1 MKLAIFD
8 FDGTMF
14 LKDTLPFL
22 LKLWKEFGY
31 SKARLTRVYASLGAM
46 YILYKIGLHNA
57 HRREKGAITVMN
69 RFARLFLGMSRE
81 QVEAYFDRCADVIA
95 GLLNADVVEEIADTK
110 ALGCRTVLLS
120 GCFEYLLKAIGAR
133 FGIDTVIGTKL
144 NYKDGVVDLK
154 RPLEVIYGPEKTARL
169 RSMFKDGE
177 IDWAG
182 SFAYADSLSDAP
194 VLELVGN
201 PVAVN
206 PDGELKARA
215 ERSGWRIIISK

>member
-8 FDGTMF
+8 FDGTLF

-22 LKLWKEFGY
+22 LKLWREFGY
-31 SKARLTRVYASLGAM
+31 SKARLARVYASLGAM

-57 HRREKGAITVMN
+57 HRREKGAKTVMR
-69 RFARLFLGMSRE
+69 RFTRLFAGMSRD
-81 QVEAYFDRCADVIA
+81 QVERYFDRCADVIS
-95 GLLNADVVEEIADTK
+95 GQLNADVADEIAK
-110 ALGCRTVLLS
+110 VRALGCHTVLLS
-120 GCFEYLLKAIGAR
+120 GCFGYLLEAIAAR
-133 FGIDTVIGTKL
+133 IGIDTVIGTKV

-154 RPLEVIYGPEKTARL
+154 RPLEVIYGLEKTSRL
-169 RSMFKDGE
+169 RMMYTTRD

-206 PDGELKARA
+206 PDNELKARA
-215 ERSGWRIIISK
+215 EQSGWRILISK